1 MGEGCKMVNIR
12 LSTITVPKEPG
23 PTLKK
28 LPFDVKFIA
37 LLLISF
43 VIGLV
48 VGYAIF
54 SPGLGGG
61 AAPTP
66 EKTVYNIG
74 FTLPLSGEL
83 SSIGKIWE
91 KVVQIA
97 IEDLNSEAAA
107 YGFNVE
113 FRSVILDDATSDEK
127 ALQNVQ
133 SLYQQGIK
141 VIIGPAASSQ
151 VKVVKSYADNNKIV
165 IISPSSTSPTLAIP
179 NDYIFRTVG
188 SDAGQAKALSTLAYQ
203 EGARKLIVF
212 FRNDEYGKAFADFLE
227 QNFKEKGITVSKLPY
242 QTGLSD
248 YASEVATLA
257 SRVGSEGADS
267 VILIAFDT
275 DGANIIS
282 HAAESDVLSN
292 VRWFISEGPH
302 GAGELLTSTVGRF
315 ASRVRLYGTRPL
327 YIGNPLYEDLFKR
340 VKSRFGI
347 ELGVFC
353 EHLYDAIK
361 LAGWAILRA
370 GEYDGEAIRNAL
382 VEVAKT
388 YYGPSGWTM
397 FDVAGDKAQQDYGVW
412 AIVSTAEGYK
422 FKDVGVFERGSI
434 IFTEQAYP

>member
-1 MGEGCKMVNIR
+1 MAPIR
-12 LSTITVPKEPG
+12 LSTVTVPSETQPS
-23 PTLKK
+23 PKK
-28 LPFDVKFIA
+28 MPLNIRLIA
-37 LLLISF
+37 LILISLLIGV
-43 VIGLV
+43 VIGYGV
-48 VGYAIF
+48 AF
-54 SPGLGGG
+54 ATTGGG
-61 AAPTP
+61 AAPPIP

-74 FTLPLSGEL
+74 VTIPLSGEL

-91 KVVQIA
+91 KVVQLA
-97 IEDLNSEAAA
+97 EEDLNNEVAA

-113 FRSVILDDATSDEK
+113 FRLVILDDATSDER

-133 SLYQQGIK
+133 SLYQQGIR
-141 VIIGPAASSQ
+141 VIVGPAASSQ
-151 VKVVKSYADNNKIV
+151 VKVVKSYADDNKIV

-179 NDYIFRTVG
+179 NDFIFRTVG

-203 EGARKLIVF
+203 EGARKIIVF
-212 FRNDEYGKAFADFLE
+212 FRNDEYGNAFADFLK
-227 QNFKEKGITVSKLPY
+227 QNFEEKGISVSKLSY

-257 SRVGSEGADS
+257 SRVQSEGADG

-282 HAAESDVLSN
+282 HAAESDILSN

-302 GAGELLTSTVGRF
+302 GAGELLTSAVGRF
-315 ASRVRLYGTRPL
+315 ASRVKLYGTRPL
-327 YIGNPLYEDLFKR
+327 YIGNPLYEDLSRR
-340 VKSRFGI
+340 VKSRFNI
-347 ELGVFC
+347 DLGVFC

-370 GEYDGEAIRNAL
+370 GRYDGEAIRSAL

-388 YYGPSGWTM
+388 YSGPSGWTM

-412 AIVSTAEGYK
+412 AIVSTDEGYK